1 MEVPQS
7 FFCFLFSN
15 VGFFF
20 FVVYIT
26 RLFLIDRRLDDGFE
40 RYFAE
45 PPIFKVEC
53 HS

>member
-26 RLFLIDRRLDDGFE
+26 RLFFIDRRLDDGVE
-40 RYFAE
+40 RYFTK
-45 PPIFKVEC
+45 PPNFKVEW